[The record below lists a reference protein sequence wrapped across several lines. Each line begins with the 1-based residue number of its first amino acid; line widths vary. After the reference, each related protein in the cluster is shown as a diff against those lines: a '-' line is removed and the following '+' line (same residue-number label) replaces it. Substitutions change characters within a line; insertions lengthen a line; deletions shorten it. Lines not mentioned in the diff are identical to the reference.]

1 MKLHMLR
8 MRTKYPNNG
17 DVSHVCA
24 SCDDNVLDQSIRRDH
39 EMSNGYEDDG
49 SIDDCDDKGDEDED
63 EERDPNFLAPIYIN
77 QPDPDDLCALK
88 WVKIM
93 HYMRYLP
100 SMKRKRIRKAIQS
113 SCVC

>member
-17 DVSHVCA
+17 DASHVCA

-49 SIDDCDDKGDEDED
+49 SIVS
-63 EERDPNFLAPIYIN
+63 F
-77 QPDPDDLCALK
+77 
-88 WVKIM
+88 V
-93 HYMRYLP
+93 
-100 SMKRKRIRKAIQS
+100 
-113 SCVC
+113 